1 MIFPIDFV
9 KNLALSLARTVKLTV
24 SLFLITLIFIAMT
37 INNEL
42 WFIGGCCGV
51 LPGIERLNVSTGKTI
66 TENIGELEERYN
78 FAALY
83 FS

>member
-1 MIFPIDFV
+1 
-9 KNLALSLARTVKLTV
+9 
-24 SLFLITLIFIAMT
+24 MT